1 MKNIKK
7 GTIYAV
13 IGMIS
18 VAVMLIWGYAANDFS
33 HSWLAVFIGGI
44 IATAITMIRKD
55 VDEGKDKKPDDQS
68 EQ

>member
-18 VAVMLIWGYAANDFS
+18 VVVMLIWGYAANDFS
-33 HSWLAVFIGGI
+33 HSWIAVFVGAVL
-44 IATAITMIRKD
+44 ATVITMIKKD
-55 VDEGKDKKPDDQS
+55 VDDGNKNNKDPEG
-68 EQ
+68 